1 MGMDA
6 GQKRNCLGYPV
17 REWSLSWKIHCLAT
31 FHGYLPLLQQLQA
44 ASEGFHSKIFQSA
57 ALGGQLET
65 VQWLSSQEG
74 FKLDED
80 IFAQACEG
88 GHWESTKW
96 LRSEGCP
103 WDESTCSNAA
113 GSGHFEILKWLRSE
127 GCSWCEWTC
136 WDAAGS
142 GHLEILKWLRSQD
155 PPCPCNEQACEIA
168 AQEGHL
174 EVLKF
179 LRSEG
184 CPWDGCT
191 WKYAAESS
199 REWLEENGCPQD
211 VDDEDYWID

>member
-17 REWSLSWKIHCLAT
+17 REWSLSWKINCLAA

-65 VQWLSSQEG
+65 LQWLSSQEG

-88 GHWESTKW
+88 GHWESIKW

-103 WDESTCSNAA
+103 WDESTCSN
-113 GSGHFEILKWLRSE
+113 
-127 GCSWCEWTC
+127 
-136 WDAAGS
+136 AAGS

-168 AQEGHL
+168 AQGGHL

-191 WKYAAESS
+191 WKYAAEST